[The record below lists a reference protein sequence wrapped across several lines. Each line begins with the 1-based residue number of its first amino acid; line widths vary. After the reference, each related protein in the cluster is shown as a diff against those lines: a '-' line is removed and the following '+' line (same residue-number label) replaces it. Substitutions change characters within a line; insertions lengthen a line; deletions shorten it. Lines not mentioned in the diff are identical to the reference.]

1 MRFLADMGVA
11 GSTVKA
17 LRIRGHDAIHLREGG
32 LGRLPDTA
40 ILEQAR
46 REGRIVL
53 TFDLDFGDLL
63 AAGLY
68 DRPSVIIFRL
78 RNQTPASVTPR
89 LSEVLSERCQEL
101 EQGAVV
107 IVEEARYRVRRL
119 PIITREESP
128 SGERSS

>member
-1 MRFLADMGVA
+1 VRFLADMGVA
-11 GSTVKA
+11 GSTIQA
-17 LRIRGHDAIHLREGG
+17 LRIRGDDPIHLREEG

-40 ILEQAR
+40 ILEKAR

-53 TFDLDFGDLL
+53 TFDLEFGDLL
-63 AAGLY
+63 AAALY

-89 LSEVLSERCQEL
+89 LLKVLTERSQEL
-101 EQGAVV
+101 EQGVVV

-119 PIITREESP
+119 PIAAREESP
-128 SGERSS
+128 

>member
-1 MRFLADMGVA
+1 MKFLADMGVA
-11 GSTVKA
+11 GSTVQA
-17 LRIRGHDAIHLREGG
+17 LRARGDDAVHLREGG

-46 REGRIVL
+46 RQGRIVL

-68 DRPSVIIFRL
+68 DHPSVIIFRL

-89 LSEVLSERCQEL
+89 LLEILSERSQEL

-107 IVEEARYRVRRL
+107 IVEEARYRIRRL
-119 PIITREESP
+119 PIITRPEGP